1 MTPTSKPP
9 GQSPVPY
16 ADIGQKFVTVGGE
29 VGCLTLVIV
38 LLAVFGGIW
47 LDKVLGTKPFFTVL
61 LVLGS
66 APLALVLTFWVARRS
81 TKDINLPPQAGGKTN
96 MTEGDESSD

>member
-1 MTPTSKPP
+1 MTPNPNPP
-9 GQSPVPY
+9 GKPPVPY
-16 ADIGQKFVTVGGE
+16 TAIGQKFVTVGGE

-38 LLAVFGGIW
+38 LVAVFGGIW
-47 LDKVLGTKPFFTVL
+47 LDKVLDTRPFFTVL

-66 APLALVLTFWVARRS
+66 APLSLVLTFWVARRAIG
-81 TKDINLPPQAGGKTN
+81 DINLPPQAGGKTN